1 MNDDA
6 YRLIRACFESLDE
19 ARELLR
25 REPTLISARTGLG
38 ETPLHF
44 LSVEDQLDAVKLL
57 FDQGAAVNTLNRFG
71 NSALAEAASLGYVE
85 TVAWMLANGAMLALP
100 GQSDSTL
107 HEAVNGGSAD
117 VVRMVLEAGADVA
130 AVDSLGYSPL
140 HAAAGDDERAGI
152 IPILVAA
159 GADIDCVALFDDTP
173 LDLARRMEAHACADV
188 LVRLGARSNRRAS

>member
-25 REPTLISARTGLG
+25 REPTLISALTGLG

-44 LSVEDQLDAVKLL
+44 LAVEDQLDAVKLL

-85 TVAWMLANGAMLALP
+85 TVA
-100 GQSDSTL
+100 
-107 HEAVNGGSAD
+107 
-117 VVRMVLEAGADVA
+117 
-130 AVDSLGYSPL
+130 
-140 HAAAGDDERAGI
+140 
-152 IPILVAA
+152 
-159 GADIDCVALFDDTP
+159 
-173 LDLARRMEAHACADV
+173 
-188 LVRLGARSNRRAS
+188 